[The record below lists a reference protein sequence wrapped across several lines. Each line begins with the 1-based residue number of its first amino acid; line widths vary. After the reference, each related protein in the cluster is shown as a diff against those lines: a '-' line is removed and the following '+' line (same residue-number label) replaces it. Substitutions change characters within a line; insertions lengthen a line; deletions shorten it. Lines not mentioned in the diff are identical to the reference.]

1 MYFKKLLGFYE
12 IHRATKLTNFNQQRQ
27 SLSFQLGIK
36 DINFLSKMRIEKIKK
51 WFKIHLVGYHF

>member
-36 DINFLSKMRIEKIKK
+36 DINFLSKMRIEKIKNGLK
-51 WFKIHLVGYHF
+51 YI

>member
-1 MYFKKLLGFYE
+1 MYFKKLLWFYE

-36 DINFLSKMRIEKIKK
+36 DINFLSKMRIEKIKNGLK
-51 WFKIHLVGYHF
+51 YI